1 MIWAKL
7 LLRRVSFF
15 IFLVLL
21 FTLFSLLLENYR
33 EGSFVYDLA
42 GQRSSPE
49 ELQTLLL
56 REGQSKGL
64 WERFWQRSTSILSFN
79 FGNTLRGEPIL
90 PLVWE
95 ASQLTLALS
104 FVAAIFS
111 FLYGYGCYVVASF
124 WEKANTY
131 LIRLNYFILSTPIF
145 VLALLFLWLFSLK
158 WGFFP
163 PGGTKGLWYILP
175 SFTLALKS
183 GGRLALF
190 YMEYRD
196 VEESKGYVTT
206 ARAFG
211 LSPYRIYLVH
221 VFKNIFL
228 PAVSFWLIDFST
240 YMAGAAIVESL
251 FALPGLGSLLISAF
265 YQYDT
270 ALMTACLVVASFF
283 VYLTNLVAEL
293 LQNYYSR
300 FYHKAESVF

>member
-1 MIWAKL
+1 M
-7 LLRRVSFF
+7 V
-15 IFLVLL
+15 IFLKVGL
-21 FTLFSLLLENYR
+21 FPTRRYKRTL
-33 EGSFVYDLA
+33 VH
-42 GQRSSPE
+42 
-49 ELQTLLL
+49 
-56 REGQSKGL
+56 
-64 WERFWQRSTSILSFN
+64 TSVFYTCL
-79 FGNTLRGEPIL
+79 
-90 PLVWE
+90 
-95 ASQLTLALS
+95 
-104 FVAAIFS
+104 
-111 FLYGYGCYVVASF
+111 
-124 WEKANTY
+124 K
-131 LIRLNYFILSTPIF
+131 IR
-145 VLALLFLWLFSLK
+145 
-158 WGFFP
+158 
-163 PGGTKGLWYILP
+163 
-175 SFTLALKS
+175 
-183 GGRLALF
+183 GRLALF